1 MNNYRL
7 MLDFVPF
14 IAFIGSAAI
23 AILGCKKW
31 LTKGVTNLKLLAFLV
46 LYSGCFFGFCSVM
59 TLIIRHNMPFMR

>member
-1 MNNYRL
+1 MNYIDF
-7 MLDFVPF
+7 MLTLVPF

-23 AILGCKKW
+23 AILGCRKW
-31 LTKGVTNLKLLAFLV
+31 LAKGVTNLKLLAFLV